1 MKLFLQ
7 GITKSYG
14 SNLALNAFSAELEPG
29 IHALLGIVRDGK

>member
-1 MKLFLQ
+1 MKLSLQ

-14 SNLALNAFSAELEPG
+14 SNLALDRFTAELEPG